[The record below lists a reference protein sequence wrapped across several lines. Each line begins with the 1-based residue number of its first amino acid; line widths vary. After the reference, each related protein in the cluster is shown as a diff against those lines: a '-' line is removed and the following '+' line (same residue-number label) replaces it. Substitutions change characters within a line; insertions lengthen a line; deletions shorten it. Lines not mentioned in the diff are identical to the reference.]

1 MGAVSSGCDRKKRLV
16 SFAEKTYKMARG
28 QQKIQSQE
36 KNAKKKEAAKKVWG
50 GHDLDWGIGPELE
63 RCYHLL

>member
-1 MGAVSSGCDRKKRLV
+1 
-16 SFAEKTYKMARG
+16 MARG